1 MSDTFATVGATAAEL
16 VHDIDELIVRL
27 DHVRFNTP
35 EGAHDQSGNA
45 LCLSMCA
52 RSILQAI
59 RNAAANPS
67 VRLEDE
73 MLDDAWALSLR
84 LRAVRRD
91 SPNPL
96 QV

>member
-1 MSDTFATVGATAAEL
+1 
-16 VHDIDELIVRL
+16 
-27 DHVRFNTP
+27 
-35 EGAHDQSGNA
+35 
-45 LCLSMCA
+45 MCA

>member
-1 MSDTFATVGATAAEL
+1 
-16 VHDIDELIVRL
+16 
-27 DHVRFNTP
+27 
-35 EGAHDQSGNA
+35 
-45 LCLSMCA
+45 MCA

-84 LRAVRRD
+84 LRAARRD
-91 SPNPL
+91 SANVL
-96 QV
+96 HV